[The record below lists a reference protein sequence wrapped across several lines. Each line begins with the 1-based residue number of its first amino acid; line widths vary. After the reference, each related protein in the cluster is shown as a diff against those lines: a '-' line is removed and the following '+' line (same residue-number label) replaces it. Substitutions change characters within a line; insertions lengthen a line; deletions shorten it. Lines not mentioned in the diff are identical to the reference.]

1 MTLSETTSFNDQE
14 HADELLNEL
23 IEDGH
28 DKDEMQEFI
37 ETHGHKDFVL
47 YYEDYTRMVEEYDQV
62 TVDSF
67 LEVFDLMD
75 VEHLQDAYNGHYRTG
90 AEFAES
96 FVADTG
102 YIQTDLP
109 YWIAI
114 DWEETS
120 NCNQFDAVSDLCFFL
135 QQIAKDK
142 AVELLIFDITVTWRW
157 DRQDN

>member
-14 HADELLNEL
+14 HAEDLIKEL

-47 YYEDYTRMVEEYDQV
+47 YYEDYTRMVEEYDQE

-67 LEVFDLMD
+67 IEVFDLMD
-75 VEHLQDAYNGHYRTG
+75 VEHLQDAYMVCYRSG

-96 FVADTG
+96 FVSDCYG
-102 YIQTDLP
+102 MPDLP

-114 DWEETS
+114 DWEETWENLSYDYTES
-120 NCNQFDAVSDLCFFL
+120 NGY
-135 QQIAKDK
+135 
-142 AVELLIFDITVTWRW
+142 IFSNNW
-157 DRQDN
+157 

>member
-1 MTLSETTSFNDQE
+1 MITSETTSFNDQE
-14 HADELLNEL
+14 HAEDLIKEL

-47 YYEDYTRMVEEYDQV
+47 YYEDYTRMVEEYDQE

-67 LEVFDLMD
+67 IEVFDLMD
-75 VEHLQDAYNGHYRTG
+75 VEHLQDAYMGCYRSG

-96 FVADTG
+96 FVSDCYG
-102 YIQTDLP
+102 MPDLP

-114 DWEETS
+114 DWEETWDNLSYDYTES
-120 NCNQFDAVSDLCFFL
+120 NGY
-135 QQIAKDK
+135 
-142 AVELLIFDITVTWRW
+142 IFSNNW
-157 DRQDN
+157 

>member
-14 HADELLNEL
+14 HAEDLIKEL

-47 YYEDYTRMVEEYDQV
+47 YYEDYARMVEEYDQE

-67 LEVFDLMD
+67 IEVFDLMD
-75 VEHLQDAYNGHYRTG
+75 VEHLNDAYMGCYRSG
-90 AEFAES
+90 EEFAES
-96 FVADTG
+96 FVSDCYG
-102 YIQTDLP
+102 MPDLP

-114 DWEETS
+114 DWEETWENLSYDYTES
-120 NCNQFDAVSDLCFFL
+120 NGY
-135 QQIAKDK
+135 
-142 AVELLIFDITVTWRW
+142 IFSNNW
-157 DRQDN
+157 

>member
-14 HADELLNEL
+14 HAEDLIKDL

-47 YYEDYTRMVEEYDQV
+47 YYEDYARMVEEYDQE
-62 TVDSF
+62 TVDSYI
-67 LEVFDLMD
+67 EVFDLMD
-75 VEHLQDAYNGHYRTG
+75 VEHLQDAYMGCYRSG

-96 FVADTG
+96 FVSDCYG
-102 YIQTDLP
+102 MPDLP

-114 DWEETS
+114 DWEETWENLSYDYTES
-120 NCNQFDAVSDLCFFL
+120 NGY
-135 QQIAKDK
+135 
-142 AVELLIFDITVTWRW
+142 IFSNNW
-157 DRQDN
+157 